1 MCERLTRH
9 ADNVMIH
16 RKIQKEGVTVTTE
29 ENQIMQYIEEEDVKF
44 IRLAFCDIF
53 GAQKNISVQPTELQ
67 RAFEKGYPIDA
78 SYVSGFG
85 GDYGVDVWLHPEAD
99 SVSILPWRP
108 EHDKV
113 IRMFCS
119 LCYSVRTPKG
129 LSVPLQVR
137 DAILS
142 FQDG

>member
-1 MCERLTRH
+1 M
-9 ADNVMIH
+9 
-16 RKIQKEGVTVTTE
+16 TTE

-53 GAQKNISVQPTELQ
+53 GVQKNISVQPTELH

-78 SYVSGFG
+78 SYVAGFG

-99 SVSILPWRP
+99 TVSVLPWRP
-108 EHDKV
+108 EHGKV

-119 LCYSVRTPKG
+119 LCY
-129 LSVPLQVR
+129 
-137 DAILS
+137 A
-142 FQDG
+142 DGRPIEADTRS